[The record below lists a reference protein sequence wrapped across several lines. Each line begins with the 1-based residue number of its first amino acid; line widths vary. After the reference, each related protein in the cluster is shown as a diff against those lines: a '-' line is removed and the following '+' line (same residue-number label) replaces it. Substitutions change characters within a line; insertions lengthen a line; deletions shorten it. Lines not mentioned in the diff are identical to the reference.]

1 MGKVLVKKVRFVQK
15 ESSPQE
21 CCNTSERTFSE
32 RICTIR
38 FSRVLPQIKVCY
50 IATLGAYIDD
60 YRYIR
65 RLIGVCLY
73 LTKIMINRNNGNKAT
88 KNRNQL
94 PAVTNQL

>member
-38 FSRVLPQIKVCY
+38 FSRRESCLKLKC
-50 IATLGAYIDD
+50 AT
-60 YRYIR
+60 
-65 RLIGVCLY
+65 
-73 LTKIMINRNNGNKAT
+73 
-88 KNRNQL
+88 
-94 PAVTNQL
+94 